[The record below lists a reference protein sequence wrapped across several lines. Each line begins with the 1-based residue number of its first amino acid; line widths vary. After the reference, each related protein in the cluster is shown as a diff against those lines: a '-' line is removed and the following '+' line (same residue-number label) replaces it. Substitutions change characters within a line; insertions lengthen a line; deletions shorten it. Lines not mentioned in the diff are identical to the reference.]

1 LLLWKIEEIAMGTL
15 SKRRLDEFGLDVKQ
29 RIEHMRRGVGKKLDD
44 IGARVTTSTR
54 PEGKLAR
61 GFGKV
66 SSILPSS
73 GWLGLAVASIAG
85 SIGLKIARRHS
96 GATFVAAWV
105 PTFLLLGLYNM
116 NKRPVTAAVSDDHGL
131 H

>member
-1 LLLWKIEEIAMGTL
+1 MEDIAMGTL
-15 SKRRLDEFGLDVKQ
+15 SKRKLDEFGLDVKQ

-44 IGARVTTSTR
+44 IGARVTTATK
-54 PEGKLAR
+54 PEGRLSR

-66 SSILPSS
+66 STALPSS
-73 GWLGLAVASIAG
+73 GWLGLAVAAIAG
-85 SIGLKIARRHS
+85 SIGLKIAKRHT

-105 PTFLLLGLYNM
+105 PTFLLLGLFNM
-116 NKRPVTAAVSDDHGL
+116 NQASKLKQAAAVPIDDHDL